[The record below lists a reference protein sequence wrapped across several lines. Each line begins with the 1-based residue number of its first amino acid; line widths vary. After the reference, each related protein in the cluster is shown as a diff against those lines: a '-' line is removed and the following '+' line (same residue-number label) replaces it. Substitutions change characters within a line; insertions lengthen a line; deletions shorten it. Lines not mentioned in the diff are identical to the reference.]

1 MPVPDPDLLRYAIAA
16 ELAAVAAS
24 HLLRRRPRHVD
35 HKGAID
41 LVTEVD
47 LASEAEIRRVLGE
60 QTPDIPVQGEE
71 GGGITTG
78 LRWVVDPLDGTTNF
92 VHDYPAYCV
101 SIALVDGVVPLIGC
115 IADPVRDRVY
125 LAAKGHGAQV
135 RWVEGQRRHTGTLR
149 VSDTRTINGALGVTG
164 FPYDRRER
172 AALYLRYVERA
183 LMSSQAIRRSGSAA
197 IDLATLSS
205 GAADYF
211 WEFGLKA
218 WDTSGGVVLIEEAGG
233 KVSRLDGSVHH
244 PGDPEIVA
252 TNGWLHD
259 EVLKMLAEPR

>member
-1 MPVPDPDLLRYAIAA
+1 MSTPQDLVRFAVAA

-24 HLLRRRPRHVD
+24 ELLKQRPSQVD

-47 LASEAEIRRVLGE
+47 LASEALIRRILGE
-60 QTPDIPVQGEE
+60 QTPEVPVQGEE
-71 GGGITTG
+71 GGGVSTG

-101 SIALVDGVVPLIGC
+101 SIALVDDATPLVGC
-115 IADPVRDRVY
+115 IADPVRDRTF
-125 LAAKGHGAQV
+125 LAARGHGGRV
-135 RWVEGQRRHTGTLR
+135 RTRVNGRPVDRDLR
-149 VSDTRTINGALGVTG
+149 VSQVRNLNDALGVTG
-164 FPYDRRER
+164 FPYDRREN
-172 AALYLRYVERA
+172 AAFYLSFVQRA
-183 LMSSQAIRRSGSAA
+183 LETSQAIRRSGSAA
-197 IDLATLSS
+197 VDLATLAYGGS
-205 GAADYF
+205 DYF

-233 KVSRLDGSVHH
+233 RVTRIDGDAHR

-252 TNGWLHD
+252 TNGWLH
-259 EVLKMLAEPR
+259 EQVLRMLEGA